1 MPAENWLVCQT
12 DPVRAIT
19 NLCDHDALWLSALTG
34 DSSSDMKAMVLVV
47 RTLDATR
54 ERNPLKR
61 LLHPWTH

>member
-1 MPAENWLVCQT
+1 MYQT

-19 NLCDHDALWLSALTG
+19 SLSDHDALWLSALTG

-54 ERNPLKR
+54 TRNPLKR